1 MEQGLDLLD
10 ILGIVRKRYIW
21 LLIIPVCAVLLSV
34 VLCFFVLTPIYE
46 ASTTLLVGRAPD
58 QGQIVYQDVMMYR
71 QLVSTYSEI
80 AKSRT
85 VAEAVIQELR
95 LDITVPELADL
106 IKVTAV
112 RDTEII
118 AIKVKNSNPRMAM
131 QIANQVA
138 KSFSKKVIGYSNID
152 NVMVVD
158 EAVAPINPVSPNKK
172 LIIAVAGVLGVMLA
186 LGLIFLM
193 EFLDNTIKTPADVEQ
208 VLGLTVMGVV
218 PVIADGQGGS

>member
-1 MEQGLDLLD
+1 MEQEIDLRGV
-10 ILGIVRKRYIW
+10 LGKVRKRYIW
-21 LLIIPVCAVLLSV
+21 LLLIPVCAVLLGV
-34 VLCFFVLTPIYE
+34 VICFFVLTPIYE

-58 QGQIVYQDVMMYR
+58 QGQIVYQDVMLYR

-95 LDITVPELADL
+95 MEITVPELADL
-106 IKVTAV
+106 IQVTAV

-118 AIKVKNSNPRMAM
+118 AIQVKNSDPSMAM
-131 QIANQVA
+131 RIANQVA

-158 EAVAPINPVSPNKK
+158 EAVAPISPVSPNKK
-172 LIIAVAGVLGVMLA
+172 LIIAIAGVLGVMLA
-186 LGLIFLM
+186 FGLIFLL

-218 PVIADGQGGS
+218 PVIVNGQGGS